1 MWVAGISPNGTAMP
15 PHRLDHSGMTRRLAA
30 IATLVLASVTF
41 VLMTLVA
48 RADFPRGALGLALF
62 AAALAAGW
70 YGLVRRGVVRI
81 LGLGGGAGLIIT
93 ILVLQAARTPALVL
107 GSIAAL
113 MLGLAAGAYAL
124 RAHVAWPRAPR
135 PTHPVVFWNPRS
147 GGGKAARVHLWEQAR
162 ARGIEPIELVPGAD
176 LEQLVRDALDRGAD
190 ALAIAG
196 GDGSQATVARIAS
209 ERDLPFVCIP
219 AGTRNHFA
227 LDLGVDR
234 NDVVGA
240 LDALVDGGERRVDLG
255 EVNGRT
261 FVNNVSLG
269 LYGEAVHRAGYRNA
283 KIQTLLRTVPDVL
296 GPTHEEALRW
306 RSHDSDEHEGAV
318 AIVVSNN
325 RYRLGH
331 VMGDGTRP
339 RLDEG
344 ILGVVVLDPPGSH
357 AQARTWT
364 TPSFEVHSDGPVH
377 AGIDGEAIDLAP
389 PLRFRIK
396 RAALRCRIAR
406 HHPGA
411 SPSALAPDGARALMR
426 TVMEIATGSDPR
438 FIPSTGAGRNDSQ
451 PHVSA

>member
-1 MWVAGISPNGTAMP
+1 MP
-15 PHRLDHSGMTRRLAA
+15 PQRLDLPLMTRRLAA
-30 IATLVLASVTF
+30 LAALVLALVTF
-41 VLMTLVA
+41 VLMALVA
-48 RADFPRGALGLALF
+48 TADLPRGALGLAFL

-70 YGLVRRGVVRI
+70 HGIVRRGVVRI
-81 LGLGGGAGLIIT
+81 LGLGAGAGLIIT
-93 ILVLQAARTPALVL
+93 ILVLQAASNPTLVL
-107 GSIAAL
+107 ASMAAL
-113 MLGLAAGAYAL
+113 LLGLTAGTYAL
-124 RAHVAWPRAPR
+124 RVQEAWPRAPR
-135 PTHPVVFWNPRS
+135 PAHPVLFWNPRS
-147 GGGKAARVHLWEQAR
+147 GDGKAARVRLWEQAR

-176 LEQLVRDALDRGAD
+176 LEQLVRDVLDRGAD

-196 GDGSQATVARIAS
+196 GDGSQATVARLAC
-209 ERDLPFVCIP
+209 ERDVPFACIP

-283 KIQTLLRTVPDVL
+283 KIQTLLQTVPNVL
-296 GPTHEEALRW
+296 RPTHQEPLRW
-306 RSHDSDEHEGAV
+306 RSSDGDEHEGAV

-325 RYRLGH
+325 RYRLGP

-344 ILGVVVLDPPGSH
+344 ILGVVVLDPPGRE

-364 TPSFEVHSDGPVH
+364 TPSFEVHADGPVH
-377 AGIDGEAIDLAP
+377 AGIDGEAIDLDP
-389 PLRFRIK
+389 PLRFRIR

-411 SPSALAPDGARALMR
+411 SPSALAPEGAWALVRM
-426 TVMEIATGSDPR
+426 VMKIAVGRHPR
-438 FIPSTGAGRNDSQ
+438 LITSTGEGRNDSG
-451 PHVSA
+451 PHVPA